1 MSWEGKKRKI
11 CLVEYLECLHSSI
24 LQRVSIQHSSVCIQV
39 HRSYCILLHSV
50 SACAFIACHWNQKLH
65 LHSFAFNALLC
76 IHCELRA
83 CSLESVFTGYS
94 CKIGL
99 TMQLLVENSSREHL
113 LLPGEFFLKFAQNC
127 SKLSQNVSKCLKLS
141 QTVSN
146 TQYCLKMS
154 QTCMNETNEERNKQN
169 NRNK

>member
-1 MSWEGKKRKI
+1 MSWEGKERKI

-99 TMQLLVENSSREHL
+99 TMQLLVE
-113 LLPGEFFLKFAQNC
+113 
-127 SKLSQNVSKCLKLS
+127 
-141 QTVSN
+141 
-146 TQYCLKMS
+146 
-154 QTCMNETNEERNKQN
+154 KQ
-169 NRNK
+169 

>member
-83 CSLESVFTGYS
+83 CSLESLFTGYS

-113 LLPGEFFLKFAQNC
+113 LLPGEFFLKLLKTAQNC
-127 SKLSQNVSKCLKLS
+127 LKMSRNVSNCLKHTVLSQNVS
-141 QTVSN
+141 N
-146 TQYCLKMS
+146 MH
-154 QTCMNETNEERNKQN
+154 E
-169 NRNK
+169 